1 MSQRPKPPNAGKG
14 RRKGVPNKV
23 TGELKAMILEALDK
37 AGGVAYL
44 QQRAV
49 DSPNAFLSLIG
60 RVLPLQV
67 QGDPDQPLM
76 PQSIV
81 FVVKQQ
87 KESDNRT

>member
-1 MSQRPKPPNAGKG
+1 MKG
-14 RRKGVPNKV
+14 QKTGGRQKGTPNKL
-23 TGELKAMILEALDK
+23 TGELKTMILEALAG
-37 AGGVAYL
+37 AGGVEYL
-44 QQRAV
+44 KARAV